1 MVRRAPNVILA
12 ISMPIVLALRLQ
24 TGPGPIV
31 FVGPSEPDKLEPDRP
46 DPRPN
51 ITGIVGGGE
60 PGEVLRL
67 AAGYVDRLLKGGR
80 AGDLP
85 VIEWTERA
93 PLCCANIDHAV
104 RKGRKK

>member
-1 MVRRAPNVILA
+1 
-12 ISMPIVLALRLQ
+12 
-24 TGPGPIV
+24 
-31 FVGPSEPDKLEPDRP
+31 
-46 DPRPN
+46 
-51 ITGIVGGGE
+51 
-60 PGEVLRL
+60 
-67 AAGYVDRLLKGGR
+67 VDRLLKGGR